1 MKKLLLSALCALVA
15 FTANSQSLVFNGNLE
30 VTVDGKGG
38 SMPAEVSLTPGRD
51 DNHMNL
57 SLNNFRL
64 SDGENDM
71 YIGNILIEDV
81 NYEEDT
87 EDPEGSSMILK
98 CSRNITIQP
107 GTAPK
112 DAEWLGPMLGE
123 IPVVLEGKFDTE
135 NMQLNVNIDIDF
147 KTLGQIIKVKFNS
160 EYCKIMLTDD
170 LKVTVNGQ
178 SATQPISVFLGIAGY
193 DEESYAPIINFS
205 LPNLKLQQGDDA
217 MYVGTIHVNDIKLY
231 PISEE
236 SDIFTF
242 SYKGDLLIEEGD
254 LEGVETWMGPLLG
267 PVPLDLKGEFDLGK
281 GKLHFVIDIDMQ
293 ESIGQ
298 IINVEFGKTFTEGI
312 QQAIQKAL
320 SGSLCFGIDGKVA
333 QKGILIQNGKKIIK

>member
-1 MKKLLLSALCALVA
+1 MKKILLSTLCAMIA
-15 FTANSQSLVFNGNLE
+15 FTANAQGLSFTGNLE

-38 SMPAEVSLTPGRD
+38 SMPAEVLLTNGQD
-51 DNHMNL
+51 EDHVNL
-57 SLNNFRL
+57 SIKNFRL
-64 SDGENDM
+64 SDGANDM
-71 YIGNILIEDV
+71 YIGNIVIEGV
-81 NYEEDT
+81 NIEEDT
-87 EDPEGSSMILK
+87 TNPEGDIAILK
-98 CSRNITIQP
+98 CSKNITIQP
-107 GTAPK
+107 GTEPN
-112 DAEWLGPMLGE
+112 DAEWIGPMLGE
-123 IPVVLEGKFDTE
+123 IPVVLEGNFDAE
-135 NMQLNVNIDIDF
+135 NMSLNVNIDIDF
-147 KTLGQIIKVKFNS
+147 QTLGQIINVKFAS
-160 EYCKIMLTDD
+160 EDYKMMFTDD

-178 SATQPISVFLGIAGY
+178 SASQPISVFLGIAGF
-193 DEESYAPIINFS
+193 DEEEECIVIDFS

-267 PVPLDLKGEFDLGK
+267 AVPLDLKGEFDFEN

-298 IINVEFGKTFTEGI
+298 IINVEFGKTFVEGI
-312 QQAIQKAL
+312 QKSIQKAVN
-320 SGSLCFGIDGKVA
+320 SAVCYGIDGKVS
-333 QKGILIQNGKKIIK
+333 QKGIVIQNGKKVIK